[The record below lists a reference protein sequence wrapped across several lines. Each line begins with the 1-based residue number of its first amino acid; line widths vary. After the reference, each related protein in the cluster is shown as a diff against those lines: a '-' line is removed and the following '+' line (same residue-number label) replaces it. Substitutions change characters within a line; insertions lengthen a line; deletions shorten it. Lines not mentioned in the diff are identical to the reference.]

1 MKDKK
6 PRKHFENK
14 KGFTLIE
21 LLIVLVLIGLIAAM
35 VGPNI
40 FKQLGSGQQKAAK
53 ADIARLGLVLDS
65 YRLDVGSYPS
75 TSQGLNALIT
85 DPGEEG
91 WDGPYLKK
99 SVMPKDPWKEPYHY
113 QFPGTHGEYDLYS
126 YGADKA
132 PGGESANKD
141 INSWE

>member
-6 PRKHFENK
+6 PRKHLKNK

-40 FKQLGSGQQKAAK
+40 FKQFGKGQQKAAK

-85 DPGEEG
+85 DSGEDG

-99 SVMPKDPWKEPYHY
+99 IVIPKDPWKEPYHY

-126 YGADKA
+126 YGADKS
-132 PGGESANKD
+132 PGGESENKD